1 MPLAEL
7 TWFQLDAVAVVMA
20 DEAMLLEIPMLV
32 EPVEPVGILEQVATV
47 ASAVALILPVMA
59 VVMPEQV
66 VVVVVHHL

>member
-47 ASAVALILPVMA
+47 ASAVALILPGLA